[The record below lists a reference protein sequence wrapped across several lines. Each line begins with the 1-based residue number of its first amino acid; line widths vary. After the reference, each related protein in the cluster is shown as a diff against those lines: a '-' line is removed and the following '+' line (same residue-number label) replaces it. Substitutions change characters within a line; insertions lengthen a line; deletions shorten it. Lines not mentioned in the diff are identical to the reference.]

1 MTLAAMRDEMGAI
14 DKEIIRLISRRQ
26 QIAGKIARLKQ
37 KAGIPVH
44 DEAQAGEVLKRAF
57 DRAAEEKI
65 DPVSVRNIFS
75 ILVTMSEERQRECL
89 GNGNLP

>member
-26 QIAGKIARLKQ
+26 QIAGKIARLKRES
-37 KAGIPVH
+37 GIPVH
-44 DEAQAGEVLKRAF
+44 DEIQAREVLKRAS

-65 DPVSVRNIFS
+65 DPVSVRNIFT
-75 ILVTMSEERQRECL
+75 ILVAMSEERQRECL
-89 GNGNLP
+89 GDGNLP

>member
-1 MTLAAMRDEMGAI
+1 MGAI
-14 DKEIIRLISRRQ
+14 DREIIRLISRRQ
-26 QIAGKIARLKQ
+26 QIAGKIARLKRE
-37 KAGIPVH
+37 AGIPIH
-44 DEAQAGEVLKRAF
+44 DAVQAEEVLRRAF
-57 DRAAEEKI
+57 DQAAEEKI